1 MSSQA
6 ASIADGYWATEFGCS
21 TDELFATPFGFVTHG
36 AELADYRGVFALFRR
51 QAWLDV
57 GGWKPVGYEDWDF
70 WLSCAEQGH
79 PGLRIPRPLALDDLD
94 EQHLLDGR
102 EEVDPDEP
110 PRIGG
115 APGEPADRQRGGVG
129 RQHAETLRALLS
141 ALPPGCSPDD
151 FARALETISSALI
164 GPASIAYAES
174 VPPPTHPA
182 RALGPDDAL
191 AVDTLRQSCDAGEW
205 AHGGGDLERPCA
217 AVFVG
222 GQIAA
227 LASYEVWSGAIAHL
241 YIVTHP
247 GHRGRGF
254 GRSAVAYL
262 AGCAIAAGLLPQYR
276 TLVSNRASSRL
287 AEALGFCHY
296 AMSMAVRLDRGA

>member
-36 AELADYRGVFALFRR
+36 AELADYRGVFALFR
-51 QAWLDV
+51 A
-57 GGWKPVGYEDWDF
+57 
-70 WLSCAEQGH
+70 
-79 PGLRIPRPLALDDLD
+79 
-94 EQHLLDGR
+94 GR
-102 EEVDPDEP
+102 MMTSVP
-110 PRIGG
+110 P
-115 APGEPADRQRGGVG
+115 E
-129 RQHAETLRALLS
+129 HAETLRALLS

-182 RALGPDDAL
+182 RALGPDDAP
-191 AVDTLRQSCDAGEW
+191 AVDALRQSCDAAEW

-254 GRSAVAYL
+254 GRSAVAHL